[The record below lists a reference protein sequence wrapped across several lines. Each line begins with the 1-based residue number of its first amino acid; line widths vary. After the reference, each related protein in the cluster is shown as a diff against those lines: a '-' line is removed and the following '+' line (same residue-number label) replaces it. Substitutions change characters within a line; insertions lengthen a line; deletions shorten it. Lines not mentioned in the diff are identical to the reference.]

1 MIHQRCSR
9 QKLHWASECA
19 LTIKAQEKTQS
30 NNTNASSIFDLQTAT
45 ELLDRLLTLLGT
57 GDSLAVK
64 RSAATQIGQ
73 VVSTNPKE
81 VEPILNK
88 LKKYV
93 IHSSWDVRI
102 ACGLAVELIILFNEN
117 SRYGLK
123 LNAFNFNHVIANSS
137 IFYLGARKI
146 EEIGDYDGNV
156 SVQKKFL
163 RKEFNFGLQER
174 LTGTDMPVE
183 ENDFKIESFNSNNSN
198 VKCISSG
205 DLQRFLFGEQYSI
218 NESSEP
224 TSSKRLKVSSSND
237 ENEENR
243 LSWPLNNFY
252 NWLLE
257 QIFQPSWEYRHG
269 SVTILRDFLKGQQL
283 LSISNEFYFQ
293 WLEDL
298 SVRLLTLIILDRF
311 ADYVSD
317 ETIFSNTIM
326 IRF

>member
-1 MIHQRCSR
+1 MTSR
-9 QKLHWASECA
+9 
-19 LTIKAQEKTQS
+19 
-30 NNTNASSIFDLQTAT
+30 
-45 ELLDRLLTLLGT
+45 LDRLLTLLGT

-73 VVSTNPKE
+73 VVSTYPKE

-102 ACGLAVELIILFNEN
+102 ACGLTIELISKNISNEFFVLFNEN
-117 SRYGLK
+117 LRYGLK
-123 LNAFNFNHVIANSS
+123 LNSFNFNHVIANSS

-156 SVQKKFL
+156 SVQKKFV

-183 ENDFKIESFNSNNSN
+183 ENDFKIESLNSYNSN
-198 VKCISSG
+198 VKCVSSA
-205 DLQRFLFGEQYSI
+205 DLQRFVFGEQYSI
-218 NESSEP
+218 IEQDHSPEP
-224 TSSKRLKVSSSND
+224 TSSKRIKVSNSND

-243 LSWPLNNFY
+243 LRWPFNDFY

-269 SVTILRDFLKGQQL
+269 SVTILRDLLKGQQS
-283 LSISNEFYFQ
+283 LSIS
-293 WLEDL
+293 
-298 SVRLLTLIILDRF
+298 VC
-311 ADYVSD
+311 
-317 ETIFSNTIM
+317 
-326 IRF
+326 

>member
-1 MIHQRCSR
+1 MTSR
-9 QKLHWASECA
+9 
-19 LTIKAQEKTQS
+19 
-30 NNTNASSIFDLQTAT
+30 
-45 ELLDRLLTLLGT
+45 LDRLLTLLNT

-64 RSAATQIGQ
+64 RTAATQIGQ

-102 ACGLAVELIILFNEN
+102 ACGLAIELISKNISDEFSVLFNSN

-123 LNAFNFNHVIANSS
+123 LNSFNFHNVITNSAS
-137 IFYLGARKI
+137 CYLGARKI

-156 SVQKKFL
+156 SVQKKFV

-174 LTGTDMPVE
+174 FTGTDLPVE
-183 ENDFKIESFNSNNSN
+183 ENDFKIESLSSGSSN
-198 VKCISSG
+198 VKCVSSS
-205 DLQRFLFGEQYSI
+205 DLQRFLFGDQYAILEQDYSQ
-218 NESSEP
+218 ES
-224 TSSKRLKVSSSND
+224 TYAKRLKVSNTNE

-243 LSWPLNNFY
+243 LSWPLNDFY
-252 NWLLE
+252 DWLVE
-257 QIFQPSWEYRHG
+257 QIFQPLWEYRHG
-269 SVTILRDFLKGQQL
+269 SVTVLRDLLKGQQSL
-283 LSISNEFYFQ
+283 TISNECYYE

-317 ETIFSNTIM
+317 EVSYI
-326 IRF
+326 